1 LVRHHGVSGLTHLV
15 LFHAT
20 LGIRGDET
28 GVFFRF
34 LPRIVR
40 DMFRGVDVET
50 KVDLEG
56 FKSAV
61 AHRRLSSPFGHSGG
75 CIRWLNRC
83 HVAYIPASHVGLDVA
98 GYHGFVI
105 LGKRVAFGASAQLQG
120 GHHTFMLRDVV
131 RHLLGLR
138 SATFVR

>member
-1 LVRHHGVSGLTHLV
+1 MVRHHGVSGLTHLV

-56 FKSAV
+56 FKEKEPEKKNKDPKLFQTPKTTVWVGSDQV
-61 AHRRLSSPFGHSGG
+61 H
-75 CIRWLNRC
+75 LNY
-83 HVAYIPASHVGLDVA
+83 AL
-98 GYHGFVI
+98 
-105 LGKRVAFGASAQLQG
+105 
-120 GHHTFMLRDVV
+120 
-131 RHLLGLR
+131 
-138 SATFVR
+138 